1 MAACVRWRIA
11 SGVAYINIPRR
22 IASGVVENGI
32 LLYECAMP
40 MKGNM

>member
-11 SGVAYINIPRR
+11 SGVAYINIPR